1 MKTFVRH
8 LGLAVAATITLGAS
22 EAWAQEI
29 KASPTQPD
37 PQGERPE
44 SAGSSPAPPQEANKT
59 PAPPQEANKTPAAPQ
74 ETNKTADPPQEAN
87 KTLLS
92 GKLHNG
98 GYGAPVVKVTS
109 LVGQAGVLVG
119 GRGAWVIGHSFTLGA
134 AGYGLPTR
142 VEAPY
147 EARGSATK
155 TALALGYGGFQVG
168 YIFLPREIVHFSG
181 AVLIG
186 GGGVAVLDR
195 SQSDWHAMHSAAVFV
210 LEPEAAVEVNITP
223 LIRGSLH
230 FSYRYMSDSTIPG
243 LSAGALSGPSGG
255 AMLAFGSF

>member
-1 MKTFVRH
+1 MKTFVTY
-8 LGLAVAATITLGAS
+8 LGLAVAATMALGAS
-22 EAWAQEI
+22 EAWAEEI
-29 KASPTQPD
+29 KGAPTQPS

-44 SAGSSPAPPQEANKT
+44 SAGSSPAPPQDANKT
-59 PAPPQEANKTPAAPQ
+59 PAPPQEVS
-74 ETNKTADPPQEAN
+74 PPQEAN

-142 VEAPY
+142 VEAPD

-181 AVLIG
+181 ALLIG

-195 SQSDWHAMHSAAVFV
+195 SQSEWQAMHSAAVFV
-210 LEPEAAVEVNITP
+210 LEPEVGVEVNITP
-223 LIRGSLH
+223 LIRGAIH

-243 LSAGALSGPSGG
+243 LSSGALSGPSAGL
-255 AMLAFGSF
+255 MLAFGSF

>member
-1 MKTFVRH
+1 MKSFVRYF
-8 LGLAVAATITLGAS
+8 GLAVAATMALRAS
-22 EAWAQEI
+22 EAWAE
-29 KASPTQPD
+29 
-37 PQGERPE
+37 
-44 SAGSSPAPPQEANKT
+44 EAAMT
-59 PAPPQEANKTPAAPQ
+59 PAPPQEANKTPS
-74 ETNKTADPPQEAN
+74 PPQEAN

-109 LVGQAGVLVG
+109 LAGQAGVLVG
-119 GRGAWVIGHSFTLGA
+119 GRGAWVIGHSFTLGG

-142 VEAPY
+142 VEAPE

-181 AVLIG
+181 ALLIG

-195 SQSDWHAMHSAAVFV
+195 SQAEWQAMHSAAVFV
-210 LEPEAAVEVNITP
+210 LEPEVAVEVNITP
-223 LIRGSLH
+223 LIRGSVL
-230 FSYRYMSDSTIPG
+230 FSYRYMGDSTIPG
-243 LSAGALSGPSGG
+243 LSASALSGPSAG

>member
-1 MKTFVRH
+1 
-8 LGLAVAATITLGAS
+8 LALGAS
-22 EAWAQEI
+22 KAWAEEI
-29 KASPTQPD
+29 KGAPAQPD

-44 SAGSSPAPPQEANKT
+44 SAGSSLAPPQEANKTPAPPQEANKT
-59 PAPPQEANKTPAAPQ
+59 PAPPQEANKTPAPPQ
-74 ETNKTADPPQEAN
+74 EANKTAPPQEAN

-119 GRGAWVIGHSFTLGA
+119 GRGAWVIGHSFTLGG

-142 VEAPY
+142 VEAPD

-168 YIFLPREIVHFSG
+168 YIFLPGEIVHFSG
-181 AVLIG
+181 ALLIG

-195 SQSDWHAMHSAAVFV
+195 SQAEWQAMHSAAVFV
-210 LEPEAAVEVNITP
+210 LEPEAGVEVNITP
-223 LIRGSLH
+223 LIRGGIH

-243 LSAGALSGPSGG
+243 LSSGALSGPSAGL
-255 AMLAFGSF
+255 MLAFGSF